1 MVDPIVRR
9 AVVDDAP
16 QLQEL
21 EHEART
27 ALIDRRGG
35 RRWLDTHPA
44 READWS
50 QYIEHDAV
58 YAAVHD
64 DRPVGYLVASHSQNI
79 ARVDEVYVAPG
90 WRDLGFGDALLE
102 QAMADARDAG
112 CTLIEGEAL
121 PGDRDIKNLYE
132 RAGVTARLIVV
143 SRNL

>member
-1 MVDPIVRR
+1 VL
-9 AVVDDAP
+9 DDAP
-16 QLQEL
+16 QLRAL
-21 EHEART
+21 EHEARA

-44 READWS
+44 RETDWS
-50 QYIEHDAV
+50 RYIDDEAV

-64 DRPVGYLVASHSQNI
+64 ELLVGYLVASHTAGI

-102 QAMADARDAG
+102 RAMDDARDAG
-112 CTLIEGEAL
+112 CALIEGEAL